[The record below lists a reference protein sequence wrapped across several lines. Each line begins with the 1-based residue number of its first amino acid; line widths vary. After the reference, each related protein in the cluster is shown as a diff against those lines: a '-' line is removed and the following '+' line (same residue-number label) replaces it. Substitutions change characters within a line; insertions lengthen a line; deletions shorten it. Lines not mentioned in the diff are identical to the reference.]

1 MEAGDRVTDEV
12 VTVARVIVRGH
23 GQWAVLEAADHNG
36 EPIRIVGTTLGFFAE
51 PGRRIRVHGTWKQD
65 AVYGLQLRVRQA
77 RPELQPAQPPP
88 DVDALLRR
96 IPHVGDKRAQMLVD
110 SYGAN
115 AVLNAID
122 ADPRHAFLRVARLP
136 YRHAADASRWW
147 RQQRRHPSARD
158 S

>member
-23 GQWAVLEAADHNG
+23 GQWAVLETADLNG
-36 EPIRIVGTTLGFFAE
+36 EPIRIVGTTLGLFAE
-51 PGRRIRVHGTWKQD
+51 PGRRIRAHGTWKQD
-65 AVYGLQLRVRQA
+65 PVYGLQLHVRQA

-88 DVDALLRR
+88 DVDVLLRR

-110 SYGAN
+110 GYGAN

-122 ADPRHAFLRVARLP
+122 ADPRRAFLRVARLP
-136 YRHAADASRWW
+136 YRQAADASRWW

-158 S
+158 Y